1 MVGIDVEENKLKG
14 VGVTTHA
21 ETPGMGA
28 KAKTDPAFVTQF
40 KDQSI
45 EEPFQVTQD
54 GGSINA
60 ISGATITSR
69 AVSAA
74 ATEASQL
81 YQRLKPELDEEL
93 KGFKK

>member
-1 MVGIDVEENKLKG
+1 MV
-14 VGVTTHA
+14 
-21 ETPGMGA
+21 A
-28 KAKTDPAFVTQF
+28 KAKSDPSFVAQF
-40 KDQSI
+40 KDQALAD
-45 EEPFQVTQD
+45 PFKVTTD

-74 ATEASQL
+74 ATDASEI
-81 YQRLKPELDEEL
+81 YQKLKSQIDDQL

>member
-1 MVGIDVEENKLKG
+1 
-14 VGVTTHA
+14 
-21 ETPGMGA
+21 MGA
-28 KAKTDPAFVTQF
+28 KAKTDPNFVTQF
-40 KDQSI
+40 KDQSV
-45 EEPFQVTQD
+45 EGPFKVTQD

-74 ATEASQL
+74 ATDASTL
-81 YQRLKPELDEEL
+81 YERLKPELVEKL